1 MPSRRRFLQTAA
13 LGAAAGALS
22 PSVLS
27 ALDRS
32 EVPNPEPQWIA
43 KDYRRLKPAVFQWPS
58 ERAVEEHMRLYRG
71 YVNKANELWQKIAEL
86 DRDPAKAN
94 ATYSDIRVMKVE
106 LTFAIGGV
114 KNHEV
119 YFDILGGNGGTP
131 TGRLAEAIQ
140 KNFGSFE
147 AWAADLKATG
157 IAARG
162 WVWLAYDFEKK
173 TLFNY
178 IGDSQNLFPIWNA
191 SPILALDMFEHAF
204 FMDYGANRAAYIDDF
219 LKHIDWAAVSANFE
233 RVLRMAS
240 L

>member
-1 MPSRRRFLQTAA
+1 MPSRRRFLQTAS
-13 LGAAAGALS
+13 LGVTAAAVSPAALS
-22 PSVLS
+22 
-27 ALDRS
+27 AWDRS
-32 EVPNPEPQWIA
+32 EVPNPEPLWTA

-71 YVNKANELWQKIAEL
+71 YVNKANELWEKIAQL

-114 KNHEV
+114 KNHEI
-119 YFDILGGNGGTP
+119 YFDILGGSGGAP
-131 TGRLAEAIQ
+131 RGRLAEAIQ

-204 FMDYGANRAAYIDDF
+204 FMDYGTNRGAYIDDF
-219 LKHIDWAAVSANFE
+219 LKRIDWAVVEANFE
-233 RVLRMAS
+233 RVLRMTG